1 MKTLARNYDN
11 LNSFP
16 ALFNEL
22 FGEPVVNKFNKNVP
36 SANIKETE
44 DNFGI
49 ELVAPGFKKEAFKVE
64 VHDRNLTISAE
75 EKTESEEKNETFLR
89 KEYSFGSFTRSFRL
103 PNTVDSDKI
112 EATYEDGVLQVTIPK
127 KEEAKPKEP
136 KLISIN

>member
-1 MKTLARNYDN
+1 MKTVLSNYDN

-16 ALFNEL
+16 AFFNEF
-22 FGEPVVNKFNKNVP
+22 FGEQSAAKFNKNVP
-36 SANIKETE
+36 AANIKETE
-44 DNFGI
+44 DSFGI

-64 VHDRNLTISAE
+64 VHERNLTISAE
-75 EKTESEEKNETFLR
+75 EKNETEEKTETFLR
-89 KEYSFGSFTRSFRL
+89 KEYSFGSITRSFRL

-112 EATYEDGVLQVTIPK
+112 EAAYEDGVLHLTIPK

>member
-1 MKTLARNYDN
+1 MKTVLRNYDN

-16 ALFNEL
+16 ALFNEF
-22 FGEPVVNKFNKNVP
+22 FGEPALAKFNKNLP

-64 VHDRNLTISAE
+64 VHERNLTISAE
-75 EKTESEEKNETFLR
+75 EKTESEEKTETFLR

-112 EATYEDGVLQVTIPK
+112 EASYEDGVLHLTIPK

>member
-1 MKTLARNYDN
+1 MKTVLRNYDQFDA
-11 LNSFP
+11 FP
-16 ALFNEL
+16 ALFNEF
-22 FGEPVVNKFNKNVP
+22 FGETATAKFNAQVP

-44 DNFGI
+44 DSFGI
-49 ELVAPGFKKEAFKVE
+49 ELVAPGFKKDAFKVE

-75 EKTESEEKNETFLR
+75 EKSETEEKKETFLR
-89 KEYSFGSFTRSFRL
+89 KEYRFGSFSRSFRL

-112 EATYEDGVLQVTIPK
+112 EAVYEDGVLHLSIPK

>member
-1 MKTLARNYDN
+1 MKTLVRNYDN

-16 ALFNEL
+16 ALFNEF
-22 FGEPVVNKFNKNVP
+22 FGEPALAKWNNNVP

-44 DNFGI
+44 DHFSI
-49 ELVAPGFKKEAFKVE
+49 ELVAPGYKKDAFKVE
-64 VHDRNLTISAE
+64 VHERNLTISAE
-75 EKTESEEKNETFLR
+75 EKTESEEKTETFLK

-112 EATYEDGVLQVTIPK
+112 EATYEDGVLNLTIPK

>member
-1 MKTLARNYDN
+1 MKTVLRNYDN

-22 FGEPVVNKFNKNVP
+22 FGEQSAAKFNKNFP
-36 SANIKETE
+36 AANIKETE
-44 DNFGI
+44 DSFGI

-64 VHDRNLTISAE
+64 VHEHNLTISAE
-75 EKTESEEKNETFLR
+75 DKNESEEKTETFLR

-112 EATYEDGVLQVTIPK
+112 EAAYEDGVLHLTIPK

>member
-1 MKTLARNYDN
+1 MKTVLRNYDN

-16 ALFNEL
+16 ALFNEF
-22 FGEPVVNKFNKNVP
+22 FGEPVVAKWNKNVP

-64 VHDRNLTISAE
+64 VHERNLTISAE
-75 EKTESEEKNETFLR
+75 EKTESEEKTETFLR

-103 PNTVDSDKI
+103 PNSVDSDKI
-112 EATYEDGVLQVTIPK
+112 EAAYEDGVLHLTIPK

>member
-1 MKTLARNYDN
+1 MKTVLRNYDN

-22 FGEPVVNKFNKNVP
+22 FGEQPVSKFNKNVP

-49 ELVAPGFKKEAFKVE
+49 ELVVPGFKKEAFKVE
-64 VHDRNLTISAE
+64 VHERNLTISAE
-75 EKTESEEKNETFLR
+75 EKTVSEEKTETFLR

-103 PNTVDSDKI
+103 PNTVDSDNI
-112 EATYEDGVLQVTIPK
+112 EASYEDGVLHLTIPK

>member
-1 MKTLARNYDN
+1 MKTVLRNYDN

-16 ALFNEL
+16 ALFNEF
-22 FGEPVVNKFNKNVP
+22 FGEPVVAKWNKNVP

-64 VHDRNLTISAE
+64 VHERNLTISVE
-75 EKTESEEKNETFLR
+75 EKTESEEKTETFLR

-103 PNTVDSDKI
+103 PNSVDSDKI
-112 EATYEDGVLQVTIPK
+112 EAAYEDGVLHLTIPK

>member
-1 MKTLARNYDN
+1 MKTLVRNYDN

-16 ALFNEL
+16 ALFNEF
-22 FGEPVVNKFNKNVP
+22 FGEPVAAKWNKNLP
-36 SANIKETE
+36 SANIKESE
-44 DNFGI
+44 DSFGI

-64 VHDRNLTISAE
+64 VHERNLTISVE
-75 EKTESEEKNETFLR
+75 EKTESEEKTETFLR
-89 KEYSFGSFTRSFRL
+89 KEYSFGAFSRSFRL

-112 EATYEDGVLQVTIPK
+112 EAAYEDGVLHITIPK

>member
-1 MKTLARNYDN
+1 MKTLVRNYDN

-16 ALFNEL
+16 ALFNEF
-22 FGEPVVNKFNKNVP
+22 FGEPVVAKWNKNLP
-36 SANIKETE
+36 AANIKENE

-64 VHDRNLTISAE
+64 VHERNLTISAE
-75 EKTESEEKNETFLR
+75 EKTESEEKTETFLR

-112 EATYEDGVLQVTIPK
+112 EAAYEDGVLHVNIPK

>member
-1 MKTLARNYDN
+1 MKTLVRNYDN

-22 FGEPVVNKFNKNVP
+22 FGEQAVSKFNKNVP

-49 ELVAPGFKKEAFKVE
+49 ELVVPGFKKEAFKVE
-64 VHDRNLTISAE
+64 VHERNLTISAG
-75 EKTESEEKNETFLR
+75 EKTESEEKTETFLR

-103 PNTVDSDKI
+103 PNTVDSDNI
-112 EATYEDGVLQVTIPK
+112 EASYEDGVLHLTIPK

>member
-49 ELVAPGFKKEAFKVE
+49 EVVAPGFKKEAFKVE

>member
-1 MKTLARNYDN
+1 MKTIVRNYDN

-16 ALFNEL
+16 ALFNEF
-22 FGEPVVNKFNKNVP
+22 FGEPTLAKWNNNVP

-44 DNFGI
+44 DNFSI
-49 ELVAPGFKKEAFKVE
+49 ELVAPGYKKEAFKVE
-64 VHDRNLTISAE
+64 VHERNLTISAE
-75 EKTESEEKNETFLR
+75 EKTESEEKTETFLK

-112 EATYEDGVLQVTIPK
+112 EATYEDGVLNLTIPK